1 MTIETL
7 LNELFVLD
15 DQETIKATI
24 RQYAKDNNISMAPT
38 QKTEQGCKKIYCQVI
53 IKKYILILKKL
64 QFVVF
69 SLKIFPFVCAVCE
82 NISIVHDKYYCKK
95 KNNN

>member
-24 RQYAKDNNISMAPT
+24 RQYAKDNNISMVST
-38 QKTEQGCKKIYCQVI
+38 QKTEQGCKKLYC
-53 IKKYILILKKL
+53 
-64 QFVVF
+64 
-69 SLKIFPFVCAVCE
+69 
-82 NISIVHDKYYCKK
+82 
-95 KNNN
+95 